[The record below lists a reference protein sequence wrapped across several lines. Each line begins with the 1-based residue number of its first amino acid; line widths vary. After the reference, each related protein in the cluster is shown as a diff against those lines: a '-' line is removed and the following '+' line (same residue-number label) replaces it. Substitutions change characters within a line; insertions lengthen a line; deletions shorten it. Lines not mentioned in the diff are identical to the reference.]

1 MLAKITSKT
10 GLIFIG
16 NPNNPTGTTVAAQDI
31 YRILEAAAQVAPKS
45 AVLVDEA
52 YFEFY
57 GQTLL
62 PELHRFPNLHITR
75 TFSKAYGMA
84 GLRVGVLVANAE
96 AMRRLQRISS
106 PFSVNTIAL
115 TILPIALA
123 DQGFV
128 RAYIANVKRQRQV
141 LQNALERIG
150 LRYWPSQANFLLVEI
165 GEGRA
170 VFLKEMAKEGIFL
183 RDRGS
188 DLLCGGCV
196 RITIG
201 NKEEMERVIEKLPK
215 VLKRIGWRR
224 EA

>member
-1 MLAKITSKT
+1 M
-10 GLIFIG
+10 
-16 NPNNPTGTTVAAQDI
+16 
-31 YRILEAAAQVAPKS
+31 
-45 AVLVDEA
+45 
-52 YFEFY
+52 
-57 GQTLL
+57 
-62 PELHRFPNLHITR
+62 
-75 TFSKAYGMA
+75 
-84 GLRVGVLVANAE
+84 
-96 AMRRLQRISS
+96 
-106 PFSVNTIAL
+106 
-115 TILPIALA
+115 
-123 DQGFV
+123 
-128 RAYIANVKRQRQV
+128 
-141 LQNALERIG
+141 
-150 LRYWPSQANFLLVEI
+150 RYWPSQANFLLVEI